1 VLDWA
6 DGPSSLAA
14 SLSMTAELLEGWVDV
29 TAANEV
35 HWGTWSALVTALSHF
50 LELEAELELLG
61 SGNNM
66 TLTEDQVDSL

>member
-1 VLDWA
+1 
-6 DGPSSLAA
+6 
-14 SLSMTAELLEGWVDV
+14 MTAELLEGWVDV

-35 HWGTWSALVTALSHF
+35 HWGTWSVLVTALSHF